1 MSSRNSYNQHPKK
14 INCFFHDQ
22 YFKTYKKP
30 KQDARITG
38 IVLRSDSI
46 VFLNTC
52 ALLGPE
58 QIEKDCHIL
67 C

>member
-14 INCFFHDQ
+14 INYFFHDQ
-22 YFKTYKKP
+22 YFKTYNKP

-46 VFLNTC
+46 VDNPIGTC
-52 ALLGPE
+52 VVSAVGGLLT
-58 QIEKDCHIL
+58 
-67 C
+67 

>member
-1 MSSRNSYNQHPKK
+1 MSSRTSYNQHAKK
-14 INCFFHDQ
+14 INCFFFHDQ

-38 IVLRSDSI
+38 TVLKSDSI

-52 ALLGPE
+52 N
-58 QIEKDCHIL
+58 IL
-67 C
+67 TKL